1 MPVTFEALM
10 ARCDAL
16 EAGLAALGAEYEC
29 PGERMEAF
37 AGIAEEILHDA
48 ALSDDPHDHCVAH
61 LAVQERLDAM
71 LVKVGWIDPGP

>member
-16 EAGLAALGAEYEC
+16 EAGLAALGTEYEC

-37 AGIAEEILHDA
+37 AGIAEDILHDA
-48 ALSDDPHDHCVAH
+48 ALSVDPHDHCVAH
-61 LAVQERLDAM
+61 LAVQERLDGM
-71 LVKVGWIDPGP
+71 LIKAGRIPQPE

>member
-16 EAGLAALGAEYEC
+16 EASLAALGAEYEC

-37 AGIAEEILHDA
+37 AGIAEDILHDA
-48 ALSDDPHDHCVAH
+48 ALSLDPHDHSVAH
-61 LAVQERLDAM
+61 LAVQERLDGM
-71 LVKVGWIDPGP
+71 LIKAGWIPQPE